1 MGEANHPTT
10 TPNPDP
16 SPPGGGGRRPIPIGM
31 LVHVLTAS
39 GAALAFLALLAA
51 IRGRWSEMFAWL
63 AIALVI
69 DAADGPLARYFR
81 VADTLPRWSGETL
94 DLVVDFLTYVFVP
107 SYAIAASGLLA
118 APLGVLAGIV
128 IVVTGGFYFADRRM
142 KTHDNYFRGFP
153 ALWNCVAFYL
163 LLLRPASWFSAAAI
177 VLLAVLTFVPFP
189 FIHPMRV
196 KRLRTLNLALLAV
209 WAALGFVALVR
220 DLAPGPW
227 VTFGLVAV
235 GLGVAAAGMLRQPD
249 ESAPGPP

>member
-153 ALWNCVAFYL
+153 ALWNCAAFYL
-163 LLLRPASWFSAAAI
+163 LLLRPAAWLTAVAI
-177 VLLAVLTFVPFP
+177 CLLAVLTFVPFP

-196 KRLRTLNLALLAV
+196 RRLRVVNLVALAA
-209 WAALGFVALVR
+209 WAALGLVALAR
-220 DLAPGPW
+220 DLVPGPW
-227 VTFGLVAV
+227 VTGGLVAI
-235 GLGVAAAGMLRQPD
+235 GLYVLTAGIFRRD
-249 ESAPGPP
+249 EASGAP